1 MKKLLT
7 FALCMAAVG
16 SMSAQKANVEAAKKL
31 AGKPEN
37 IAEARDLINKAIEN
51 PETANDAQTYYIAG
65 KIEFDAFD
73 KEYANSMIN
82 PASVDKMKMGQEL
95 INGYNQFL
103 KALPLD
109 QEPNEKGKVKPRFT
123 KDMLNRIKGHANDYF
138 ASAVEFFNGQKYYP
152 EAYESFMIYADMPD
166 QDFMAAEK
174 VELPKDD
181 RGSAYFNAGLAAY
194 QGNEIYKS
202 ADAFRKAR
210 AVGYDDKQAFIYEI
224 ACWQAA
230 AQRDSTMEQTAKD
243 KIISVAEEGYAKYGM
258 EDPLFINNIVN
269 YLVAD
274 NKFDEALKKVSD
286 LIAQN
291 PENAGLYGLRG
302 FVYDRQGNDEAAV
315 GDYRKSVS
323 LDGVDYETLKNAS
336 KKIYRVGA
344 DKWNA
349 IEGNSSEAQAARQ
362 DVKVNYFEAAKDIA
376 NKAKSMQQADD
387 SDLDYLIENIDYALT
402 TFFN

>member
-31 AGKPEN
+31 AGKPEK
-37 IAEARDLINKAIEN
+37 IAEARDLINQAIQN
-51 PETANDAQTYYIAG
+51 PETAQDAQTYYIAG
-65 KIEFDAFD
+65 KIEFDAYD
-73 KEYANSMIN
+73 KDYATGMIN
-82 PASVDKMKMGQEL
+82 PASVDRLKMGEEI

-109 QEPNEKGKVKPRFT
+109 QVPNEKGKVKPRFT
-123 KDMLNRIKGHANDYF
+123 KDMINKIKGHANDYF
-138 ASAVEFFNGQKYYP
+138 QSAVEFFNGHKYYP
-152 EAYESFMIYADMPD
+152 EAYESFMIYADMPE
-166 QDFMAAEK
+166 QDFMAEEK
-174 VELPKDD
+174 LELPAED
-181 RGSAYFNAGLAAY
+181 RGTAYFNAGLAAY

-210 AVGYDDKQAFIYEI
+210 GVGYDDKQAFIYEI

-243 KIISVAEEGYAKYGM
+243 KIIGVAEEGYAKYGM
-258 EDPLFINNIVN
+258 EEPLFINNIVN

-274 NKFDEALKKVSD
+274 NKFDEAVNKVTE
-286 LIAQN
+286 LI
-291 PENAGLYGLRG
+291 NAHPDNANLYGLRG
-302 FVYDRQGNDEAAV
+302 FVYDRMGNDDASVA
-315 GDYRKSVS
+315 DYKKSVS
-323 LDGVDYETLKNAS
+323 LPDVDFETLKNAG

-344 DKWNA
+344 DKYNV
-349 IEGNSSEAQAARQ
+349 IEGMSAEADAARN
-362 DVKVNYFEAAKDIA
+362 DVKVNYFLVAKDIA
-376 NKAKSMQQADD
+376 DKAKALNSD

-402 TFFN
+402 TFFNN